1 MNGPDEEVERRYFE
15 RWAGDWD
22 FSRSESGAYANQTV
36 QDLWCGWIARA
47 AKETQ
52 HKTAVASP

>member
-1 MNGPDEEVERRYFE
+1 MKGPDEELERREFE

-22 FSRSESGAYANQTV
+22 FSRVETGAYAVQTV

-47 AKETQ
+47 AKETEP
-52 HKTAVASP
+52 KTPIASP